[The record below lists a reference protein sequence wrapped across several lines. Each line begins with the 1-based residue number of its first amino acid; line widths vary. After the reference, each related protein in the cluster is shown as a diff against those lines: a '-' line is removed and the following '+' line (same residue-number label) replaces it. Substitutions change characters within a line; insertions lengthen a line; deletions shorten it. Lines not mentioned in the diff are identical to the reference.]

1 MARDGALPQ
10 ALAQV
15 APGGSPRLALTLTMA
30 GAVVLAASG
39 AYLALVAI
47 NAPLRIL
54 IEIALIATVVRLRRT
69 APDMPRPFRM
79 PLYPMP
85 VVLGLIGN
93 TLLLIGVTLEDPA
106 NSGIAIAATAAAA
119 LFIWWRR

>member
-1 MARDGALPQ
+1 
-10 ALAQV
+10 
-15 APGGSPRLALTLTMA
+15 MA

-54 IEIALIATVVRLRRT
+54 IEIALIATLVRLRRT
-69 APDMPRPFRM
+69 APDMVRPFRM
-79 PLYPMP
+79 PAYPMP
-85 VVLGLIGN
+85 VVLALIGN
-93 TLLLIGVTLEDPA
+93 TALLTGVILEDPA